1 MSDSVEIVA
10 DPNGSDGK
18 QAGKRPAIDRASGLS
33 LSTYHYILRLTYMAM
48 DDTFTKLA
56 LDYHAY
62 PTPGKIS
69 VTPTK
74 PLANQDDLSLAYSPG
89 VAAACMAIFEE
100 GDEAASKYTS
110 RGNLVGVITNG
121 TAVLGLGNIGPLAA
135 KPVME
140 GKGCLFKK
148 FAGIDVF
155 DIELAEND
163 PDKLVDIIAALEP
176 TLGGVNLEDIKAPE
190 CFYIEKKLRERM
202 KIPVF
207 HDDQHGTAIISAAAI
222 LNGLKVVNKRIDEIK
237 LVCSGA
243 GAAAIA
249 CLDLL
254 VHLGVARENIFV
266 VDSRGVIWKGRDE
279 NMEPNKARYAQ
290 QTDLRTLAD
299 VTRDADVF
307 LGCSTAGVLKPEMV
321 KTMGDQPLILALA
334 NPEPEIRPEDAKAV
348 RPDCIIATGR
358 SDYPNQVNNVLC
370 FPFIF
375 RGAMDAGATRITEE
389 MKLACVKAIAELA
402 EAEQNDEV
410 ARAYAGQ
417 ELTFGADYI
426 IPKPFDPRLI
436 VQIAPAVAQAAADS
450 GVALRPIE
458 DMQAY
463 RQKLMAFVYHS
474 GQLMRPL
481 FMQARQAPKR
491 VVYADGED
499 ERVLRAAQTIIDEGL
514 AFPILIGRP
523 AVIEMRVKKFGL
535 RLAHGKNIE
544 IVDPEDDARFNETW
558 SGYYELRGRE
568 GVTPD
573 IAKAMIRKHNSLIGA
588 MLLRR
593 GDADAM
599 LCGASSRYDKQLQYV
614 DEVIG
619 RQKGVNTYAAMNI
632 LMLPEQT
639 LFICDTH
646 VNQDPTAEEVA
657 EMTILAAK
665 EMQRFGVIPKVA
677 LLSHSNFGSRPSD
690 SSRKMAQAR
699 RLIEQ
704 RAPELEVD
712 GEMHADSALSESI
725 RLKAFPDSTLK
736 GRANL
741 LVMPNLDTGNIT
753 YNMLK
758 MTGSNG
764 IAMGPILLGAARP
777 VHILTTSATVRR
789 IVNMTAVAV
798 IDAQQEVGE
807 LPAA

>member
-1 MSDSVEIVA
+1 
-10 DPNGSDGK
+10 
-18 QAGKRPAIDRASGLS
+18 
-33 LSTYHYILRLTYMAM
+33 
-48 DDTFTKLA
+48 
-56 LDYHAY
+56 
-62 PTPGKIS
+62 
-69 VTPTK
+69 
-74 PLANQDDLSLAYSPG
+74 
-89 VAAACMAIFEE
+89 
-100 GDEAASKYTS
+100 
-110 RGNLVGVITNG
+110 
-121 TAVLGLGNIGPLAA
+121 LGLGNIGPLAA

-207 HDDQHGTAIISAAAI
+207 HDDQHGTAIISSAAI
-222 LNGLKVVNKRIDEIK
+222 LNGLKVVNKEMSQVK

-254 VHLGVARENIFV
+254 VHLGVRREHIYV
-266 VDSRGVIWKGRDE
+266 VDSRGVIWEGRDE

-290 QTDLRTLAD
+290 HTDARTLAD
-299 VTRDADVF
+299 VIVDADVF
-307 LGCSTAGVLKPEMV
+307 LGCSTAGVLTGDMV

-334 NPEPEIRPEDAKAV
+334 NPEPEIRPEVARAA

-389 MKLACVKAIAELA
+389 MKLACVKAIAKLA
-402 EAEQNDEV
+402 QAEQNDEV

-417 ELTFGADYI
+417 ELSFGADYI

-436 VQIAPAVAQAAADS
+436 VEIASAVAQAAADS

-458 DMQAY
+458 DMDAY
-463 RQKLMAFVYHS
+463 RAKLTAFVYHS

-481 FMQARQAPKR
+481 FMQARKSAKR
-491 VVYADGED
+491 VIYTDGED
-499 ERVLRAAQTIIDEGL
+499 ERVLRAVQVVVDEGV
-514 AFPILIGRP
+514 AFPILVGRP
-523 AVIEMRVKKFGL
+523 GVIEMRVKKCGL
-535 RLAHGKNIE
+535 RLIAGQHME
-544 IVDPEDDARFNETW
+544 IVDPEDDERFTETW
-558 SGYYELRGRE
+558 TAYYKLKSRD
-568 GVTPD
+568 GVTPE
-573 IAKAMIRKHNSLIGA
+573 IAKAMIRKHNTLIGA
-588 MLLRR
+588 MLLNR
-593 GDADAM
+593 GDGDAM
-599 LCGASSRYDKQLQYV
+599 LCGVASRYDRQLDYV
-614 DEVIG
+614 ADVIG
-619 RQKGVNTYAAMNI
+619 LKPGVKTFAAMNV

-646 VNQDPTAEEVA
+646 VNEDPTAEQVA
-657 EMTILAAK
+657 DMTIQAAE
-665 EMQRFGVIPKVA
+665 EMLRFGVVPKIA
-677 LLSHSNFGSRPSD
+677 LLSHSNFGSRPSA

-699 RLIEQ
+699 ELIEKQ
-704 RAPELEVD
+704 APNLEVD
-712 GEMHADSALSESI
+712 GEMHADAALSESI

-741 LVMPNLDTGNIT
+741 LVTPNLDTGNIT

-789 IVNMTAVAV
+789 IINMTALAV
-798 IDAQQEVGE
+798 VDAQQEAGLVARGVV
-807 LPAA
+807 